1 MASTYDAVDGTRD
14 VSMTGL
20 EVDEG
25 EAGFSSLDV
34 LAVVK
39 STGEDVDSCMDDVM
53 EAVAG
58 REPNA
63 RELAS
68 LSRLVITMVTSESEA
83 DKNNL
88 GGEDGTVREDSSV
101 DEVAMV
107 ESTRCDV
114 GSGEAVNVTKEAGI
128 ESLVVFQPIVP
139 FCHCLRAGREA
150 CGSADTATR
159 KNESAMSANARI
171 AEDWANILIND
182 VRC

>member
-1 MASTYDAVDGTRD
+1 
-14 VSMTGL
+14 MTGL

-25 EAGFSSLDV
+25 EAGFSSLGV

-39 STGEDVDSCMDDVM
+39 STGEDVDNCMDDVM

-63 RELAS
+63 KEVAS

-88 GGEDGTVREDSSV
+88 GGEDGTVIEDSSV
-101 DEVAMV
+101 DEVAIV

-114 GSGEAVNVTKEAGI
+114 GSGEAVNVPKEETGI
-128 ESLVVFQPIVP
+128 GSLVVFQPIVP
-139 FCHCLRAGREA
+139 LCHCLRVGRFTTVTWEA

-159 KNESAMSANARI
+159 KNESATSANARI
-171 AEDWANILIND
+171 AED
-182 VRC
+182 